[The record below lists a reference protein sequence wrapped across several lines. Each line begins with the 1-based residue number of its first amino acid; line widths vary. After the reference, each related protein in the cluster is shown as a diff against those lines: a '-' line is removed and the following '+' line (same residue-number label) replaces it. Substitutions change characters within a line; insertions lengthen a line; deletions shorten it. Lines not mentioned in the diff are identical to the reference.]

1 MLDADVC
8 EPLARHQ
15 QERLGVEN
23 DGRPCGDRLVWEYPT
38 DGPVGDCYGKLVACG
53 PRWVPSIVDAEELD
67 ERHPDAHRCA
77 RLHDPAQIDGSARH
91 RVGEEHQVD
100 RTLRRFG
107 HARDVCW
114 SRERSPCLRLEKGAR
129 ATAGDLGMPAIEA

>member
-1 MLDADVC
+1 CASRTGSGAQPRGIGDVSTRLGKEQMLDADVC

-15 QERLGVEN
+15 QERLGVED

-53 PRWVPSIVDAEELD
+53 PRWAPSIVDAEELD

-77 RLHDPAQIDGSARH
+77 RLHDPAQIDG
-91 RVGEEHQVD
+91 
-100 RTLRRFG
+100 
-107 HARDVCW
+107 
-114 SRERSPCLRLEKGAR
+114 
-129 ATAGDLGMPAIEA
+129 